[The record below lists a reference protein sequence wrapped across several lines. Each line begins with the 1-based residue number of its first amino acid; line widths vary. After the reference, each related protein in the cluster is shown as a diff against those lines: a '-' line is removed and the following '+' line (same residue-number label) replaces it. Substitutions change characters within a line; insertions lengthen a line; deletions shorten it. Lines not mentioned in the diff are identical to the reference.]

1 MPGATPTYWDYL
13 QLDQLL
19 ALQGGLE
26 GDERDQLPD
35 ETLFIVVH
43 QAYEL
48 WFKLVLRSMRLARD
62 HLDQPRVDEVTIPH
76 VVHHLR
82 RINTV
87 LRLGIHQFEVVET
100 LTPQGFL
107 DFRDKLVPSSGFQSF
122 QMRELE
128 ILMGLEDAD
137 RILYGKVDPVRH
149 IDETAQDTPAGRLA
163 RERVAQARGERSVLR
178 VLNDW
183 LYRTPIQGSSP
194 GDPGDDAVVD
204 GFLADYIARMDLQ
217 FDHSLRR
224 LSDALD
230 VQDPEAMRSR
240 FGTLRAAARA
250 FLLAETVDAAERDRV
265 KRIRAAALFI
275 ESYRELP
282 LLSWPRLLLDLVVE
296 MEEHLVVWRHRH
308 ARMVERLIGRR
319 VGTGATSACATPSWS
334 SRCSGRCWASPAPCR
349 STSRRSRTSA
359 RPMRSSRRC
368 RASPRPGPRC

>member
-1 MPGATPTYWDYL
+1 MANTSPTYWDYL

-19 ALQGGLE
+19 ELQGGVE
-26 GDERDQLPD
+26 GDETDQLPD

-62 HLDQPRVDEVTIPH
+62 HLDRPLVDEATIPN

-82 RINTV
+82 RINTI
-87 LRLGIHQFEVVET
+87 LRLGVQQWEVVET

-107 DFRDKLVPSSGFQSF
+107 DFRDKLVPASGFQSF

-149 IDETAQDTPAGRLA
+149 IDQVAHDTPAGRMA
-163 RERVAQARGERSVLR
+163 RERIASARTERSMLTVLH
-178 VLNDW
+178 DW

-194 GDPGDDAVVD
+194 SNPADDEVVE
-204 GFLADYIARMDLQ
+204 GFIRDYIAQMDAQ
-217 FDHSLRR
+217 FDRNLDR
-224 LSDALD
+224 LTQALD
-230 VQDPEAMRSR
+230 VQDPEAMKLR
-240 FGTLRAAARA
+240 FDTLRKAARA
-250 FLLAETVDAAERDRV
+250 FLNAETVVEEERHRV
-265 KRIRAAALFI
+265 RRIRAAALFI

-296 MEEHLVVWRHRH
+296 MEEQLVVWRHRH

-319 VGTGATSACATPSWS
+319 VGTGGSEGVDYLDRTGAY
-334 SRCSGRCWASPAPCR
+334 RVFRDLWAI
-349 STSRRSRTSA
+349 RTVLLPKE
-359 RPMRSSRRC
+359 RVPELEN
-368 RASPRPGPRC
+368 PGFYGFSQH

>member
-1 MPGATPTYWDYL
+1 MASTAPTYWDYL

-19 ALQGGLE
+19 DLQGGVE
-26 GDERDQLPD
+26 GDETGQLPD
-35 ETLFIVVH
+35 EALFIVVH

-48 WFKLVLRSMRLARD
+48 WFKLVLRSIRLARN
-62 HLDQPRVDEVTIPH
+62 HLDQPLVDEQTIPH

-82 RINTV
+82 RINTI
-87 LRLGIHQFEVVET
+87 LRLGVHQFEVVET

-107 DFRDKLVPSSGFQSF
+107 DFRDKLVPASGFQSF

-149 IDETAQDTPAGRLA
+149 ISETAHDTPAGRLA
-163 RERVAQARGERSVLR
+163 QERVAQARSERSMLT

-194 GDPGDDAVVD
+194 SEDGDEEVVD
-204 GFLADYIARMDLQ
+204 AFIEDYLARMDDQ
-217 FDHSLRR
+217 FDRSFDR
-224 LSDALD
+224 LVAALD
-230 VQDPEAMRSR
+230 VQDPDAMRER
-240 FGTLRAAARA
+240 FDSLRAAARA
-250 FLLAETVDAAERDRV
+250 FLDAETVDPSVRQRV
-265 KRIRAAALFI
+265 RRVRAAALFI

-296 MEEHLVVWRHRH
+296 MEEQIVVWRHRH

-319 VGTGATSACATPSWS
+319 VGTGGSEGVDYLDKTGAY
-334 SRCSGRCWASPAPCR
+334 RVFRDLWAI
-349 STSRRSRTSA
+349 RTVLLPKA
-359 RPMRSSRRC
+359 RLPELENADFYGFSH
-368 RASPRPGPRC
+368 

>member
-1 MPGATPTYWDYL
+1 MAGPSPTYWDYL

-19 ALQGGLE
+19 DLQGGIE
-26 GDERDQLPD
+26 GTEAGQLPD
-35 ETLFIVVH
+35 ETLFIIVH

-82 RINTV
+82 RINTI
-87 LRLGIHQFEVVET
+87 LRLGVHQFEVVET

-137 RILYGKVDPVRH
+137 RIMYGKVDPVRH
-149 IDETAQDTPAGRLA
+149 IDETAHDTPAGRLA
-163 RERVAQARGERSVLR
+163 RQRVASARAERSVLR

-183 LYRTPIQGSSP
+183 LYRTPIQASSP
-194 GDPGDDAVVD
+194 GDPGDDEVVD
-204 GFLADYIARMDLQ
+204 GFITDYIARMDRQL
-217 FDHSLRR
+217 DASLSR
-224 LSDALD
+224 LSEALD
-230 VQDPEAMRSR
+230 VQDPEAMAAR
-240 FGTLRAAARA
+240 FGNIRTAARV
-250 FLLAETVDAAERDRV
+250 FLRAETVDEPDRARV
-265 KRIRAAALFI
+265 RRIRAAALFI

-296 MEEHLVVWRHRH
+296 MEEQLVVWRHRH

-319 VGTGATSACATPSWS
+319 VGTGGSEGVDYLDRTGAY
-334 SRCSGRCWASPAPCR
+334 RVFRDLWAIRTVLLPKASVPALVDPDFYGF
-349 STSRRSRTSA
+349 TKH
-359 RPMRSSRRC
+359 
-368 RASPRPGPRC
+368 